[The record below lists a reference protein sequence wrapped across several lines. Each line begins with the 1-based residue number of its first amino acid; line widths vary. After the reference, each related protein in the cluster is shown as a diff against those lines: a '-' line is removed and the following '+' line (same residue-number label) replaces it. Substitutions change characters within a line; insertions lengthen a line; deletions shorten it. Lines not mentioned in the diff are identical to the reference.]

1 MFFFILRRL
10 FLEALPSLFVI
21 ITITFFLIRLAPG
34 GPFSTEK
41 TIDPQTLAK
50 LNEHYNF
57 DKPLPVQYIH
67 YLNNVLHG
75 NFGPSIKHPG
85 RTVTELIAES
95 FPVSLELGIYA
106 LIFSIF
112 IGISAG
118 LFAASKPESLRDYLT
133 MSFSTAGICIP
144 TFVLGPLLV
153 FIFAITL
160 RWVNVAGWESPA
172 DRILPSITLGMVYVA
187 YISRLTRGGLLD
199 ILALDFI
206 RTARAKGCSE
216 QQVLTHHALRGALLP
231 VISFLG
237 PAAAGV
243 ITGSFVVETIFSIP
257 GLGRF
262 FVAAAFNRD
271 YMMIIGTVTFYA
283 AVIIFFNTL
292 VDIILA
298 LLNPRLRGSLS

>member
-1 MFFFILRRL
+1 MVLFIIRRL

-34 GPFSTEK
+34 GPFSAEK
-41 TIDPQTLAK
+41 TIDPETLAK
-50 LNEHYNF
+50 LKEHYYL
-57 DKPLPVQYIH
+57 DKPLPVQYFH

-75 NFGPSIKHPG
+75 HFGPSIKHPG

-95 FPVSLELGIYA
+95 FPVSLELGIYP
-106 LIFSIF
+106 LIFAIV

-133 MSFSTAGICIP
+133 MSVSTAGICIP

-160 RWVNVAGWESPA
+160 RWVNVAGWESPT
-172 DRILPSITLGMVYVA
+172 DRILPSITLGMVYIA

-199 ILALDFI
+199 VLSLDFI
-206 RTARAKGCSE
+206 RTARAKGCSDK
-216 QQVLTHHALRGALLP
+216 QVLIRHALRGALLP
-231 VISFLG
+231 VVSFLG
-237 PAAAGV
+237 PAAAGM

-271 YMMIIGTVTFYA
+271 YMMIMGTVTFYA
-283 AVIIFFNTL
+283 AIIILFNTI
-292 VDIILA
+292 VDILLA
-298 LLNPRLRGSLS
+298 FLNPRLRGALS